1 MAVSFTFKS
10 GRLLSMLTKMTV
22 SIVLDFFI
30 FLNADQK
37 HVYPALVL
45 MFTVT
50 VRIPRFTIKMI
61 LQIKYRIDLTLNNIF
76 ISCFEIFIYIKN

>member
-1 MAVSFTFKS
+1 
-10 GRLLSMLTKMTV
+10 MLTKMTV

>member
-10 GRLLSMLTKMTV
+10 GRLLSILIKMTI

-37 HVYPALVL
+37 HVYPALAL

-50 VRIPRFTIKMI
+50 VRIPRFTIKLI
-61 LQIKYRIDLTLNNIF
+61 LQMKYRIDLTLNNIF
-76 ISCFEIFIYIKN
+76 LSCFEIFI

>member
-10 GRLLSMLTKMTV
+10 GRLLSILIKMTI

-37 HVYPALVL
+37 YVYPALAL

-50 VRIPRFTIKMI
+50 VRIPRFTIKLI
-61 LQIKYRIDLTLNNIF
+61 LQMKYRIDLTLNNIF
-76 ISCFEIFIYIKN
+76 LSCFEIFI

>member
-10 GRLLSMLTKMTV
+10 GRLLSILIKMTI

-37 HVYPALVL
+37 HVYPALAL

-50 VRIPRFTIKMI
+50 VRIPRFTIKLI
-61 LQIKYRIDLTLNNIF
+61 LQMKYRIDLTLNNIF
-76 ISCFEIFIYIKN
+76 FIMF